1 MSSIDPHHVKP
12 QLLELYRRL
21 LNHELHPEEAHE
33 QRKGNRVRYTFTF
46 EETSNEQKS
55 NNSESTQES

>member
-1 MSSIDPHHVKP
+1 MPSILPQHVKP

-21 LNHELHPEEAHE
+21 LNHELHAEEAHE

-46 EETSNEQKS
+46 EEVTHGDPGTD
-55 NNSESTQES
+55 SEVG